1 MCRRPAAAADPERWM
16 MKQHIDSLRSL
27 RDFLVEDR
35 RNLVTT
41 ILADPHASG
50 DAAPDF
56 MNLQQFIDVVER
68 AISHEQSLDR
78 PQGSWPPP
86 KPPGKGGQPRP

>member
-1 MCRRPAAAADPERWM
+1 

-35 RNLVTT
+35 RNLVNT
-41 ILADPHASG
+41 ILSDPHTSG
-50 DAAPDF
+50 EAAQDF

-68 AISHEQSLDR
+68 AIGHEQSLDR
-78 PQGSWPPP
+78 PQGSWPP
-86 KPPGKGGQPRP
+86 KPPQKGGPPRS

>member
-1 MCRRPAAAADPERWM
+1 
-16 MKQHIDSLRSL
+16 MKEHIDSLRAL

-35 RNLVTT
+35 RNLVST
-41 ILADPHASG
+41 LVADPHTSG
-50 DAAPDF
+50 EAAGDF

-78 PQGSWPPP
+78 PQGSWPP
-86 KPPGKGGQPRP
+86 KPPGGKGMMPPR

>member
-1 MCRRPAAAADPERWM
+1 
-16 MKQHIDSLRSL
+16 MKEHIDSLRSL
-27 RDFLVEDR
+27 RDFLVQDR

-50 DAAPDF
+50 ESAGDF

-68 AISHEQSLDR
+68 AIGHEQSLER
-78 PQGSWPPP
+78 PQGSWPP
-86 KPPGKGGQPRP
+86 KPPGGGKGGPPPRM